1 MEDFEIENGVLTEY
15 QGKDVDV
22 IVPEGVRE
30 IGEGAFWR
38 CDVESVR
45 LPQGIR
51 AIRSEAFMNC
61 RSLRRIN
68 LPESLRTIETE
79 AFSGSGLRAIR
90 LPEGLKRIEADCFS
104 GTELTEIVI
113 PEGVRVIRD
122 HAFSGCRELR
132 KVILPAGLTMLEDH
146 VFLDCPKLREIE
158 LPPRAEVGTGVFDFC
173 TALAGEDGFVVVN
186 GMLFNSPAFSGVSEV
201 TLPQRVRVIKSG
213 SVDVSGND
221 GGSIVRI
228 PAGVE
233 RIESSAFRGNI
244 PRIVSASGA
253 AFGCLSLRGCSH
265 LLSLTVPAGT
275 EVSECAF
282 GFDEEAK
289 NLRSRLTVHYTG
301 GTE

>member
-51 AIRSEAFMNC
+51 AIRSGAFMNC

-68 LPESLRTIETE
+68 LPESVRTIETE
-79 AFSGSGLRAIR
+79 AFHGSGLRAIR

-113 PEGVRVIRD
+113 P
-122 HAFSGCRELR
+122 
-132 KVILPAGLTMLEDH
+132 
-146 VFLDCPKLREIE
+146 
-158 LPPRAEVGTGVFDFC
+158 
-173 TALAGEDGFVVVN
+173 
-186 GMLFNSPAFSGVSEV
+186 
-201 TLPQRVRVIKSG
+201 QRVRVIKSG

-221 GGSIVRI
+221 GGSIVHI

-233 RIESSAFRGNI
+233 RIESSAFRGDI

-265 LLSLTVPAGT
+265 LQSLTVPAGT

-282 GFDEEAK
+282 GFDEESK
-289 NLRSRLTVHYTG
+289 NLRSRLTVQYTG

>member
-15 QGKDVDV
+15 QGEDVDV

-51 AIRSEAFMNC
+51 AIRSGAFMNC

-68 LPESLRTIETE
+68 LPESVRTIETGL
-79 AFSGSGLRAIR
+79 FHGSGLRAIR

-113 PEGVRVIRD
+113 PEGVRVI
-122 HAFSGCRELR
+122 
-132 KVILPAGLTMLEDH
+132 
-146 VFLDCPKLREIE
+146 
-158 LPPRAEVGTGVFDFC
+158 
-173 TALAGEDGFVVVN
+173 
-186 GMLFNSPAFSGVSEV
+186 
-201 TLPQRVRVIKSG
+201 KSG

-221 GGSIVRI
+221 GGSIVHI

-233 RIESSAFRGNI
+233 RIESSAFRGDI

-265 LLSLTVPAGT
+265 LQSLTVPAGT

-282 GFDEEAK
+282 GFDEESK
-289 NLRSRLTVHYTG
+289 RLRSRLTVQYTG

>member
-68 LPESLRTIETE
+68 LPESVRTIETE
-79 AFSGSGLRAIR
+79 AFHGSGLRAIR

-113 PEGVRVIRD
+113 PEGVRVI
-122 HAFSGCRELR
+122 
-132 KVILPAGLTMLEDH
+132 
-146 VFLDCPKLREIE
+146 
-158 LPPRAEVGTGVFDFC
+158 
-173 TALAGEDGFVVVN
+173 
-186 GMLFNSPAFSGVSEV
+186 
-201 TLPQRVRVIKSG
+201 KSG

-221 GGSIVRI
+221 GGSIVHI

-233 RIESSAFRGNI
+233 RIESSAFRGDI

-282 GFDEEAK
+282 GFDEESK
-289 NLRSRLTVHYTG
+289 RLRSRLTVQYTG

>member
-45 LPQGIR
+45 LPQG
-51 AIRSEAFMNC
+51 
-61 RSLRRIN
+61 
-68 LPESLRTIETE
+68 
-79 AFSGSGLRAIR
+79 LRAIR

-113 PEGVRVIRD
+113 PEGLRVIRD
-122 HAFSGCRELR
+122 HAFSGVR
-132 KVILPAGLTMLEDH
+132 
-146 VFLDCPKLREIE
+146 
-158 LPPRAEVGTGVFDFC
+158 
-173 TALAGEDGFVVVN
+173 
-186 GMLFNSPAFSGVSEV
+186 EV

-221 GGSIVRI
+221 GGSIVHI

-233 RIESSAFRGNI
+233 RIESSAFRGDI

-253 AFGCLSLRGCSH
+253 AFGCLSLRGCSL

-282 GFDEEAK
+282 GFDVESK
-289 NLRSRLTVHYTG
+289 RLRSRLTVQYTG

>member
-15 QGKDVDV
+15 QGEDVDV

-51 AIRSEAFMNC
+51 TIRSGAFMNC

-68 LPESLRTIETE
+68 LPESVRTIETE
-79 AFSGSGLRAIR
+79 AFHGSGLRAIR
-90 LPEGLKRIEADCFS
+90 LPEGLKRIVADCFS

-113 PEGVRVIRD
+113 PEGVRVI
-122 HAFSGCRELR
+122 
-132 KVILPAGLTMLEDH
+132 
-146 VFLDCPKLREIE
+146 
-158 LPPRAEVGTGVFDFC
+158 
-173 TALAGEDGFVVVN
+173 
-186 GMLFNSPAFSGVSEV
+186 
-201 TLPQRVRVIKSG
+201 KSG

-221 GGSIVRI
+221 GGSIVHI

-233 RIESSAFRGNI
+233 RIESSAFRGDI

-282 GFDEEAK
+282 GFDEESK
-289 NLRSRLTVHYTG
+289 RLRSRLTVQYTG

>member
-15 QGKDVDV
+15 QGEDVDV

-68 LPESLRTIETE
+68 LPESVRTIETE
-79 AFSGSGLRAIR
+79 AFHGSGLRAIR

-113 PEGVRVIRD
+113 PEGVRVI
-122 HAFSGCRELR
+122 
-132 KVILPAGLTMLEDH
+132 
-146 VFLDCPKLREIE
+146 
-158 LPPRAEVGTGVFDFC
+158 
-173 TALAGEDGFVVVN
+173 
-186 GMLFNSPAFSGVSEV
+186 
-201 TLPQRVRVIKSG
+201 KSG

-221 GGSIVRI
+221 GGSIVHI

-233 RIESSAFRGNI
+233 RIESSAFRGDI

-282 GFDEEAK
+282 GFDEESK
-289 NLRSRLTVHYTG
+289 RLRSRLTVHYTG

>member
-51 AIRSEAFMNC
+51 AIRSGAFMNC

-68 LPESLRTIETE
+68 LPESVRTIETE
-79 AFSGSGLRAIR
+79 AFHGSGLRAIR
-90 LPEGLKRIEADCFS
+90 LPESLKRIEADCFS

-113 PEGVRVIRD
+113 PEGVRVI
-122 HAFSGCRELR
+122 
-132 KVILPAGLTMLEDH
+132 
-146 VFLDCPKLREIE
+146 
-158 LPPRAEVGTGVFDFC
+158 
-173 TALAGEDGFVVVN
+173 
-186 GMLFNSPAFSGVSEV
+186 
-201 TLPQRVRVIKSG
+201 KSG

-221 GGSIVRI
+221 GGSIVHI

-233 RIESSAFRGNI
+233 RIESSAFRGDI

-282 GFDEEAK
+282 GFDEESK
-289 NLRSRLTVHYTG
+289 RLRSRLTVQYTG

>member
-15 QGKDVDV
+15 QGEDVDV

-68 LPESLRTIETE
+68 LPESVRTIETE
-79 AFSGSGLRAIR
+79 AFHGSGLRAIR

-113 PEGVRVIRD
+113 PEGVRVI
-122 HAFSGCRELR
+122 
-132 KVILPAGLTMLEDH
+132 
-146 VFLDCPKLREIE
+146 
-158 LPPRAEVGTGVFDFC
+158 
-173 TALAGEDGFVVVN
+173 
-186 GMLFNSPAFSGVSEV
+186 
-201 TLPQRVRVIKSG
+201 KSG

-221 GGSIVRI
+221 GGSIVHI

-233 RIESSAFRGNI
+233 LIESSAFRGAI
-244 PRIVSASGA
+244 PRLVSASGA
-253 AFGCLSLRGCSH
+253 AFGCLSRRGCSH
-265 LLSLTVPAGT
+265 RLSLPVPAGT

-282 GFDEEAK
+282 GFDEESK
-289 NLRSRLTVHYTG
+289 RLRSRLTVQYTG

>member
-45 LPQGIR
+45 LPQG
-51 AIRSEAFMNC
+51 
-61 RSLRRIN
+61 
-68 LPESLRTIETE
+68 
-79 AFSGSGLRAIR
+79 LRAIR

-122 HAFSGCRELR
+122 HAFSGVR
-132 KVILPAGLTMLEDH
+132 
-146 VFLDCPKLREIE
+146 
-158 LPPRAEVGTGVFDFC
+158 
-173 TALAGEDGFVVVN
+173 
-186 GMLFNSPAFSGVSEV
+186 EV
-201 TLPQRVRVIKSG
+201 TLPQRVRVRKSG

-221 GGSIVRI
+221 GGSIVHI

-233 RIESSAFRGNI
+233 RIESSAFRGDI

-282 GFDEEAK
+282 GFDEESR

>member
-15 QGKDVDV
+15 QGEDVDV

-51 AIRSEAFMNC
+51 AIRSGAFMNC

-68 LPESLRTIETE
+68 LPESVRTIETE
-79 AFSGSGLRAIR
+79 AFHGSGLRAIR

-113 PEGVRVIRD
+113 P
-122 HAFSGCRELR
+122 
-132 KVILPAGLTMLEDH
+132 
-146 VFLDCPKLREIE
+146 
-158 LPPRAEVGTGVFDFC
+158 
-173 TALAGEDGFVVVN
+173 
-186 GMLFNSPAFSGVSEV
+186 
-201 TLPQRVRVIKSG
+201 QRVRVIKSG

-221 GGSIVRI
+221 GGSIVHI

-233 RIESSAFRGNI
+233 RIESSAFRGDI

-265 LLSLTVPAGT
+265 LQSLTVPAGT

-282 GFDEEAK
+282 GFHEESR

>member
-15 QGKDVDV
+15 QGEDVDV

-68 LPESLRTIETE
+68 LPESVRTIETE
-79 AFSGSGLRAIR
+79 AFHGSGLRAIR
-90 LPEGLKRIEADCFS
+90 LPEGLERIEADCFS

-113 PEGVRVIRD
+113 
-122 HAFSGCRELR
+122 
-132 KVILPAGLTMLEDH
+132 
-146 VFLDCPKLREIE
+146 
-158 LPPRAEVGTGVFDFC
+158 
-173 TALAGEDGFVVVN
+173 
-186 GMLFNSPAFSGVSEV
+186 
-201 TLPQRVRVIKSG
+201 PQRVRVIKSG

-221 GGSIVRI
+221 GGSIVHI

-233 RIESSAFRGNI
+233 RIESSAFRGDI

-282 GFDEEAK
+282 GFDEESR
-289 NLRSRLTVHYTG
+289 NLRSRLTVQYTG

>member
-15 QGKDVDV
+15 QGEDVDV

-68 LPESLRTIETE
+68 LPESVRTIETE
-79 AFSGSGLRAIR
+79 AFHGSGLRAIR

-113 PEGVRVIRD
+113 PEGVRVI
-122 HAFSGCRELR
+122 
-132 KVILPAGLTMLEDH
+132 
-146 VFLDCPKLREIE
+146 
-158 LPPRAEVGTGVFDFC
+158 
-173 TALAGEDGFVVVN
+173 
-186 GMLFNSPAFSGVSEV
+186 
-201 TLPQRVRVIKSG
+201 KSG

-221 GGSIVRI
+221 GGSIVHI

-233 RIESSAFRGNI
+233 RIESSAFRGDI

-275 EVSECAF
+275 EMSECAF
-282 GFDEEAK
+282 GFDEESK

>member
-15 QGKDVDV
+15 QGEDVDV

-51 AIRSEAFMNC
+51 AIRSETFMNC

-68 LPESLRTIETE
+68 LPESVRTIETE
-79 AFSGSGLRAIR
+79 AFHGSGLRAIR

-113 PEGVRVIRD
+113 PEGVRVI
-122 HAFSGCRELR
+122 
-132 KVILPAGLTMLEDH
+132 
-146 VFLDCPKLREIE
+146 
-158 LPPRAEVGTGVFDFC
+158 
-173 TALAGEDGFVVVN
+173 
-186 GMLFNSPAFSGVSEV
+186 
-201 TLPQRVRVIKSG
+201 KSG

-221 GGSIVRI
+221 GGSIVHI

-233 RIESSAFRGNI
+233 RIESSAFRGDI

-265 LLSLTVPAGT
+265 LQSLTVPAGT

-282 GFDEEAK
+282 GFHEESR

>member
-15 QGKDVDV
+15 QGEDVDV

-51 AIRSEAFMNC
+51 AIRSETFMNC

-68 LPESLRTIETE
+68 LPESVRTIETE
-79 AFSGSGLRAIR
+79 AFHGSGLRAIR

-113 PEGVRVIRD
+113 PEGVRVI
-122 HAFSGCRELR
+122 
-132 KVILPAGLTMLEDH
+132 
-146 VFLDCPKLREIE
+146 
-158 LPPRAEVGTGVFDFC
+158 
-173 TALAGEDGFVVVN
+173 
-186 GMLFNSPAFSGVSEV
+186 
-201 TLPQRVRVIKSG
+201 KSG

-221 GGSIVRI
+221 GGSIVHI

-233 RIESSAFRGNI
+233 RIESSAFRGDI

-282 GFDEEAK
+282 GFDEESK
-289 NLRSRLTVHYTG
+289 RLRSRLTVQYTG

>member
-45 LPQGIR
+45 LPQG
-51 AIRSEAFMNC
+51 
-61 RSLRRIN
+61 
-68 LPESLRTIETE
+68 
-79 AFSGSGLRAIR
+79 LRAIR

-122 HAFSGCRELR
+122 HAFSGVR
-132 KVILPAGLTMLEDH
+132 
-146 VFLDCPKLREIE
+146 
-158 LPPRAEVGTGVFDFC
+158 
-173 TALAGEDGFVVVN
+173 
-186 GMLFNSPAFSGVSEV
+186 EV

-221 GGSIVRI
+221 GGSIVHI

-233 RIESSAFRGNI
+233 RIESSAFRGDI

-282 GFDEEAK
+282 GFDEESR

>member
-68 LPESLRTIETE
+68 LPESVRTIETE
-79 AFSGSGLRAIR
+79 AFHGSGLRAIR
-90 LPEGLKRIEADCFS
+90 LPEGLERIEADCFS

-113 PEGVRVIRD
+113 
-122 HAFSGCRELR
+122 
-132 KVILPAGLTMLEDH
+132 
-146 VFLDCPKLREIE
+146 
-158 LPPRAEVGTGVFDFC
+158 
-173 TALAGEDGFVVVN
+173 
-186 GMLFNSPAFSGVSEV
+186 
-201 TLPQRVRVIKSG
+201 PQRVRVIKSG

-221 GGSIVRI
+221 GGSIVHI

-233 RIESSAFRGNI
+233 RIESSAFRGDI

-282 GFDEEAK
+282 GFDEESK
-289 NLRSRLTVHYTG
+289 RLRSRLTVQYTG

>member
-15 QGKDVDV
+15 QGEDVDV

-51 AIRSEAFMNC
+51 AIRSGAFMNC

-68 LPESLRTIETE
+68 LPESVRTIETE
-79 AFSGSGLRAIR
+79 AFHGSGLRAIR

-113 PEGVRVIRD
+113 PEGVRVI
-122 HAFSGCRELR
+122 
-132 KVILPAGLTMLEDH
+132 
-146 VFLDCPKLREIE
+146 
-158 LPPRAEVGTGVFDFC
+158 
-173 TALAGEDGFVVVN
+173 
-186 GMLFNSPAFSGVSEV
+186 
-201 TLPQRVRVIKSG
+201 KSG

-221 GGSIVRI
+221 GGSIVHI

-233 RIESSAFRGNI
+233 RIESSAFRGDI

-282 GFDEEAK
+282 GFHEESR

>member
-15 QGKDVDV
+15 QGEDVDV

-51 AIRSEAFMNC
+51 AIR
-61 RSLRRIN
+61 
-68 LPESLRTIETE
+68 
-79 AFSGSGLRAIR
+79 
-90 LPEGLKRIEADCFS
+90 LPEGLERIEADCFS

-113 PEGVRVIRD
+113 
-122 HAFSGCRELR
+122 
-132 KVILPAGLTMLEDH
+132 
-146 VFLDCPKLREIE
+146 
-158 LPPRAEVGTGVFDFC
+158 
-173 TALAGEDGFVVVN
+173 
-186 GMLFNSPAFSGVSEV
+186 
-201 TLPQRVRVIKSG
+201 PQRVRVIKSG

-221 GGSIVRI
+221 GGSIVHI

-233 RIESSAFRGNI
+233 RIESSAFRGDI

-282 GFDEEAK
+282 GFDEESR
-289 NLRSRLTVHYTG
+289 NLRSRLTVQYTG

>member
-51 AIRSEAFMNC
+51 AIR
-61 RSLRRIN
+61 
-68 LPESLRTIETE
+68 
-79 AFSGSGLRAIR
+79 

-122 HAFSGCRELR
+122 HAFSGVR
-132 KVILPAGLTMLEDH
+132 
-146 VFLDCPKLREIE
+146 
-158 LPPRAEVGTGVFDFC
+158 
-173 TALAGEDGFVVVN
+173 
-186 GMLFNSPAFSGVSEV
+186 EV

-221 GGSIVRI
+221 GGSIVHI

-233 RIESSAFRGNI
+233 RIESSAFRGDI

-282 GFDEEAK
+282 GFDEESK
-289 NLRSRLTVHYTG
+289 RLRSRLTVHYTG

>member
-15 QGKDVDV
+15 QGEDVDV

-61 RSLRRIN
+61 CSLRRIN
-68 LPESLRTIETE
+68 LPESVRTIETE
-79 AFSGSGLRAIR
+79 AFHGSGLRAIR

-113 PEGVRVIRD
+113 PEGVRVI
-122 HAFSGCRELR
+122 
-132 KVILPAGLTMLEDH
+132 
-146 VFLDCPKLREIE
+146 
-158 LPPRAEVGTGVFDFC
+158 
-173 TALAGEDGFVVVN
+173 
-186 GMLFNSPAFSGVSEV
+186 
-201 TLPQRVRVIKSG
+201 KSG

-221 GGSIVRI
+221 GGSIVHI

-233 RIESSAFRGNI
+233 RIESSAFRGDI

-265 LLSLTVPAGT
+265 LQSLTVPAGT

-282 GFDEEAK
+282 GFDEESK
-289 NLRSRLTVHYTG
+289 RLRSRLTVQYTG

>member
-51 AIRSEAFMNC
+51 AIRSGAFMNC

-68 LPESLRTIETE
+68 LPESVRTIETE
-79 AFSGSGLRAIR
+79 AFHGSGLRAIR
-90 LPEGLKRIEADCFS
+90 LPEGLKRIE
-104 GTELTEIVI
+104 
-113 PEGVRVIRD
+113 
-122 HAFSGCRELR
+122 
-132 KVILPAGLTMLEDH
+132 
-146 VFLDCPKLREIE
+146 
-158 LPPRAEVGTGVFDFC
+158 
-173 TALAGEDGFVVVN
+173 
-186 GMLFNSPAFSGVSEV
+186 
-201 TLPQRVRVIKSG
+201 
-213 SVDVSGND
+213 
-221 GGSIVRI
+221 
-228 PAGVE
+228 
-233 RIESSAFRGNI
+233 SSAFRGDI

-282 GFDEEAK
+282 GFDEESR

>member
-1 MEDFEIENGVLTEY
+1 MEDFVIENGVLTEY
-15 QGKDVDV
+15 QGEDVDV

-51 AIRSEAFMNC
+51 AIRSGAFMNC

-68 LPESLRTIETE
+68 LPESVRTIETE
-79 AFSGSGLRAIR
+79 AFHGSGLRAIR

-113 PEGVRVIRD
+113 PEGVRVI
-122 HAFSGCRELR
+122 
-132 KVILPAGLTMLEDH
+132 
-146 VFLDCPKLREIE
+146 
-158 LPPRAEVGTGVFDFC
+158 
-173 TALAGEDGFVVVN
+173 
-186 GMLFNSPAFSGVSEV
+186 
-201 TLPQRVRVIKSG
+201 KSG

-221 GGSIVRI
+221 GGSIVHI

-233 RIESSAFRGNI
+233 RIESSAFRGDI

-253 AFGCLSLRGCSH
+253 AFGYLSLRGCSH

-282 GFDEEAK
+282 GFDEESK
-289 NLRSRLTVHYTG
+289 RLRSRLTVQYTG

>member
-15 QGKDVDV
+15 QGEDVDV

-51 AIRSEAFMNC
+51 AIR
-61 RSLRRIN
+61 
-68 LPESLRTIETE
+68 
-79 AFSGSGLRAIR
+79 
-90 LPEGLKRIEADCFS
+90 LPEGL
-104 GTELTEIVI
+104 
-113 PEGVRVIRD
+113 
-122 HAFSGCRELR
+122 
-132 KVILPAGLTMLEDH
+132 
-146 VFLDCPKLREIE
+146 
-158 LPPRAEVGTGVFDFC
+158 
-173 TALAGEDGFVVVN
+173 
-186 GMLFNSPAFSGVSEV
+186 
-201 TLPQRVRVIKSG
+201 
-213 SVDVSGND
+213 
-221 GGSIVRI
+221 
-228 PAGVE
+228 E
-233 RIESSAFRGNI
+233 RIESSAFRGDI

-282 GFDEEAK
+282 GFDEESK
-289 NLRSRLTVHYTG
+289 RLRNRLTVHYTG

>member
-51 AIRSEAFMNC
+51 AIRSGAFMNC

-68 LPESLRTIETE
+68 LPESVRTIETE
-79 AFSGSGLRAIR
+79 AFHGSGLRAIR

-113 PEGVRVIRD
+113 P
-122 HAFSGCRELR
+122 
-132 KVILPAGLTMLEDH
+132 
-146 VFLDCPKLREIE
+146 
-158 LPPRAEVGTGVFDFC
+158 
-173 TALAGEDGFVVVN
+173 
-186 GMLFNSPAFSGVSEV
+186 
-201 TLPQRVRVIKSG
+201 QRVRVIKSG

-221 GGSIVRI
+221 GGSIVHI

-233 RIESSAFRGNI
+233 RIESSAFRGDI

-265 LLSLTVPAGT
+265 LQSLTVPAGT
-275 EVSECAF
+275 EVSECVF
-282 GFDEEAK
+282 GFDEESK

>member
-51 AIRSEAFMNC
+51 AIRSGAFMNC
-61 RSLRRIN
+61 RSLRRII
-68 LPESLRTIETE
+68 LPESVRTIETE
-79 AFSGSGLRAIR
+79 AFHGSGLRAIR

-113 PEGVRVIRD
+113 P
-122 HAFSGCRELR
+122 
-132 KVILPAGLTMLEDH
+132 
-146 VFLDCPKLREIE
+146 
-158 LPPRAEVGTGVFDFC
+158 
-173 TALAGEDGFVVVN
+173 
-186 GMLFNSPAFSGVSEV
+186 
-201 TLPQRVRVIKSG
+201 QRVRVIKSG

-221 GGSIVRI
+221 GGSIVHI

-233 RIESSAFRGNI
+233 RIESSAFRGDI

-265 LLSLTVPAGT
+265 LQSLTVPAGT

-282 GFDEEAK
+282 GFDEESK
-289 NLRSRLTVHYTG
+289 NLRSRLTVQYTG

>member
-15 QGKDVDV
+15 QGEDVDV

-68 LPESLRTIETE
+68 LPESVRTIETE
-79 AFSGSGLRAIR
+79 AFHGSGLRAIR

-113 PEGVRVIRD
+113 PEGVRVI
-122 HAFSGCRELR
+122 
-132 KVILPAGLTMLEDH
+132 
-146 VFLDCPKLREIE
+146 
-158 LPPRAEVGTGVFDFC
+158 
-173 TALAGEDGFVVVN
+173 
-186 GMLFNSPAFSGVSEV
+186 
-201 TLPQRVRVIKSG
+201 KSG

-221 GGSIVRI
+221 GGSIVHI

-233 RIESSAFRGNI
+233 RIESSAFRGDI

-282 GFDEEAK
+282 GFDEESK
-289 NLRSRLTVHYTG
+289 RLRSRLTVQYTG

>member
-1 MEDFEIENGVLTEY
+1 MEDFGIENGVLTEY
-15 QGKDVDV
+15 QGEDVDV

-51 AIRSEAFMNC
+51 AIRSETFMNC

-68 LPESLRTIETE
+68 LPESVRTIETE
-79 AFSGSGLRAIR
+79 AFHGSGLRAIR

-113 PEGVRVIRD
+113 PEGVRVI
-122 HAFSGCRELR
+122 
-132 KVILPAGLTMLEDH
+132 
-146 VFLDCPKLREIE
+146 
-158 LPPRAEVGTGVFDFC
+158 
-173 TALAGEDGFVVVN
+173 
-186 GMLFNSPAFSGVSEV
+186 
-201 TLPQRVRVIKSG
+201 KSG

-221 GGSIVRI
+221 GGSIVHI

-233 RIESSAFRGNI
+233 RIESSAFRGDI

-282 GFDEEAK
+282 GFDEESK
-289 NLRSRLTVHYTG
+289 RLRSRLTVQYTG

>member
-15 QGKDVDV
+15 QGEDVDV

-51 AIRSEAFMNC
+51 TIRSGAFMNC

-68 LPESLRTIETE
+68 LPESVRTIETE
-79 AFSGSGLRAIR
+79 AFHGSGLRAIR

-113 PEGVRVIRD
+113 PEGVRVI
-122 HAFSGCRELR
+122 
-132 KVILPAGLTMLEDH
+132 
-146 VFLDCPKLREIE
+146 
-158 LPPRAEVGTGVFDFC
+158 
-173 TALAGEDGFVVVN
+173 
-186 GMLFNSPAFSGVSEV
+186 
-201 TLPQRVRVIKSG
+201 KSG

-221 GGSIVRI
+221 GGSIVHI

-233 RIESSAFRGNI
+233 RIESSAFRGDI

-282 GFDEEAK
+282 GFDEESK
-289 NLRSRLTVHYTG
+289 RLRSRLTVQYTG

>member
-15 QGKDVDV
+15 QGEDVDV

-45 LPQGIR
+45 LPQGI
-51 AIRSEAFMNC
+51 
-61 RSLRRIN
+61 
-68 LPESLRTIETE
+68 
-79 AFSGSGLRAIR
+79 RAIR

-122 HAFSGCRELR
+122 HAFSGVR
-132 KVILPAGLTMLEDH
+132 
-146 VFLDCPKLREIE
+146 
-158 LPPRAEVGTGVFDFC
+158 
-173 TALAGEDGFVVVN
+173 
-186 GMLFNSPAFSGVSEV
+186 EV

-221 GGSIVRI
+221 GGSIVHI

-233 RIESSAFRGNI
+233 RIESSAFRGDI

-282 GFDEEAK
+282 GFDEESR

>member
-15 QGKDVDV
+15 QGEDVDV

-51 AIRSEAFMNC
+51 AIR
-61 RSLRRIN
+61 
-68 LPESLRTIETE
+68 
-79 AFSGSGLRAIR
+79 
-90 LPEGLKRIEADCFS
+90 LPEGL
-104 GTELTEIVI
+104 
-113 PEGVRVIRD
+113 
-122 HAFSGCRELR
+122 
-132 KVILPAGLTMLEDH
+132 
-146 VFLDCPKLREIE
+146 
-158 LPPRAEVGTGVFDFC
+158 
-173 TALAGEDGFVVVN
+173 
-186 GMLFNSPAFSGVSEV
+186 
-201 TLPQRVRVIKSG
+201 
-213 SVDVSGND
+213 
-221 GGSIVRI
+221 
-228 PAGVE
+228 E
-233 RIESSAFRGNI
+233 RIESSAFRGDI

-282 GFDEEAK
+282 GFDEESK
-289 NLRSRLTVHYTG
+289 RLRSRLTVHYTG